1 MSEQS
6 ITGKNGN
13 NTVRDCTL
21 VDQSGTFGDPWTS
34 STPDMHVH
42 VCRGLHFV
50 WTEPFWKQYIFEYK
64 EKRKKPT
71 DTMHASYIFSCKYNV
86 VFKIESY

>member
-1 MSEQS
+1 MSDHEQS

-42 VCRGLHFV
+42 VCRG
-50 WTEPFWKQYIFEYK
+50 
-64 EKRKKPT
+64 
-71 DTMHASYIFSCKYNV
+71 
-86 VFKIESY
+86 